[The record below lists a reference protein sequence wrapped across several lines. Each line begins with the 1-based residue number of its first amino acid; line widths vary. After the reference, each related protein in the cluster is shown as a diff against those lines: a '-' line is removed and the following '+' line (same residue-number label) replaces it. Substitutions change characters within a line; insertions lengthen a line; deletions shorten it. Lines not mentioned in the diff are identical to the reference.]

1 MIIGPISSGPNGTF
15 SPSAERGT
23 LASRRVHAASQIGTL
38 IRLFRIWAQA
48 RDMHR
53 NPLPEM
59 TAAIAGRDTS
69 PELAPACHSLF
80 QLTEACIGRQLVP
93 SAPCANDIS
102 RDEYAL
108 LALIEAAPNAGS
120 LVAENRL
127 PHGLPGALCWAASA
141 VNRAFGVPLSFAIKG
156 DGCPFAHDGPQA

>member
-1 MIIGPISSGPNGTF
+1 VIIGPISAGPNGTF
-15 SPSAERGT
+15 SPSAERDT
-23 LASRRVHAASQIGTL
+23 LASRHIHAASQIGTL

-59 TAAIAGRDTS
+59 TAAIAGRNTS
-69 PELAPACHSLF
+69 PELAAACHSLF
-80 QLTEACIGRQLVP
+80 QLTEACIGRQLDP
-93 SAPCANDIS
+93 ADRCASNLS

-108 LALIEAAPNAGS
+108 LALIEAAPNAGT
-120 LVAENRL
+120 LVTEDRL

-141 VNRAFGVPLSFAIKG
+141 VNRAFGVPLSFAITG
-156 DGCPFAHDGPQA
+156 GGCPFAHDGPQA